1 MASNAEKLGTVAV
14 LGIYATLALDSYSTF
29 CSSPQTTELNAK
41 TRAPTLMKW
50 VAIGGGF
57 AVTAGAAASVYSGS
71 WAPFAGSLTIA
82 AMMYLF
88 YRHAK
93 EAGLRSGD
101 PPTESHNGGWGG

>member
-1 MASNAEKLGTVAV
+1 MASDTQKLGTVAV
-14 LGIYATLALDSYSTF
+14 LGIYGTLALDAYSTF

-50 VAIGGGF
+50 VGIGGGF

-71 WAPFAGSLTIA
+71 WAPFAGALLVA
-82 AMMYLF
+82 VMMYLF

-93 EAGLRSGD
+93 KAGLASAE
-101 PPTESHNGGWGG
+101 PPTETYGGW